1 MAVMTCLKGNIR
13 LFIMDK
19 PSNGA
24 NHRVMLRNILDSL
37 QKFTNLE
44 INNFMKRFEDQV
56 AFHFCEAYINEK
68 KDRRDMEAINIDA
81 YISWLSDATGC
92 HGMNQSQ
99 KREHCLVIWA
109 KYVHEQQWPNEIK
122 KRIPQHEILVYDLVN
137 KR

>member
-1 MAVMTCLKGNIR
+1 
-13 LFIMDK
+13 MDK
-19 PSNGA
+19 PSNGV
-24 NHRVMLRNILDSL
+24 NHRAMLLNILNSL
-37 QKFTNLE
+37 ETLTNLE
-44 INNFMKRFEDQV
+44 ITNFMKRFEDQV

-99 KREHCLVIWA
+99 EREHCLVIWA
-109 KYVHEQQWPNEIK
+109 NYVRQHQWPKFITNKIL
-122 KRIPQHEILVYDLVN
+122 QHDIMVYDLVN